1 MSYPQELWDYARDN
15 HGEILTDLREH
26 AWLALVPVA
35 VAFVLAL
42 PLAWVVDRV
51 RWLRQA
57 ILAVGSIVYTIPSL
71 ALFLLLPGI
80 IGTGYLDPLN
90 VVIALTLY
98 SLALLVRTTADG
110 LGAVDASVLQ
120 AATAMG
126 YRAARRWFSV
136 QLPLALP
143 VVFAGLRVAT
153 VANVS
158 MVSIAALI
166 GMGGL
171 GELFTRGFKLGFY
184 TPPII
189 IGLVLTVALALVADL
204 VLVLLQRV
212 LTPWSRVGASR

>member
-1 MSYPQELWDYARDN
+1 MGYLDEVWDYAREN
-15 HGEILTDLREH
+15 HHEVWSGLREH
-26 AWLALVPVA
+26 VWLALLPVLIA
-35 VAFVLAL
+35 LVLAL
-42 PLAWVVDRV
+42 PLAWLIGRFG
-51 RWLRQA
+51 WLRQT

-71 ALFLLLPGI
+71 ALFLLLSGI

-98 SLALLVRTTADG
+98 SVALLVRTTADA
-110 LGAVDASVLQ
+110 LASVDDSVLQ

-126 YRAARRWFSV
+126 YRPARQWFTV

-166 GMGGL
+166 GLGGL
-171 GELFTRGFKLGFY
+171 GELFTRGFRLGFY
-184 TPPII
+184 TPPIV
-189 IGLVLTVALALVADL
+189 IGLLLTVALALVADL
-204 VLVLLQRV
+204 LLVLLQRM
-212 LTPWSRVGASR
+212 LTPWSRVGVAR

>member
-15 HGEILTDLREH
+15 HHEIWSDLHEH
-26 AWLALVPVA
+26 VWLALLPV
-35 VAFVLAL
+35 VLAFVLAL
-42 PLAWVVDRV
+42 PIAWAVDRFG
-51 RWLRQA
+51 WLRQL

-80 IGTGYLDPLN
+80 IGTGYLQPFN

-98 SLALLVRTTADG
+98 TLALLVRTTADG
-110 LGAVDASVLQ
+110 LASADDSVLQ

-126 YRAARRWFSV
+126 YRPARRWFAV

-166 GMGGL
+166 GLGGL
-171 GELFTRGFKLGFY
+171 GELFTRGYKLGFY
-184 TPPII
+184 TPPIV
-189 IGLVLTVALALVADL
+189 IGIVLIVALALLADL
-204 VLVLLQRV
+204 ALVLLQRL
-212 LTPWSRVGASR
+212 LTPWSRVGVSK